1 VDGSADPP
9 GLAPQAIAV
18 HRNFLKALGPGPR
31 NCYPFKVASPTTLN
45 AAPLPLVDDAIGPVA
60 SDPDTTRRY
69 LALIAAATDRLM
81 GADDPARMI
90 EALFELIRDELRL
103 DLFFNFRRDAD
114 DIRLEACGGLS
125 PAQRRAMADLDI
137 AGSLCARAMRERR
150 VLHLT
155 DIQHSDDPAAAFVR
169 SIGVKAYLCMPLFY
183 GEQLLGT
190 LSFGRRAAGPFTDE
204 EQRLLSLLCH
214 YVSLAKHRLRIEQAL
229 REGIE
234 TQTRLLDEVNHR
246 VRNALQVA
254 IGLVTNEVRA
264 AADPRTRAALGR
276 AAERLQVLAS
286 AHRPL
291 YATAEPGLVDLA
303 ALFGDVIGQLRGDE
317 APPEIAA
324 PDAIAVPIERAVA
337 AALLLDTMLEAQI
350 GVPRIH
356 MTTRQIDGN
365 EMLRI
370 SFDGV
375 GWERGVDLVGTDR
388 LVARLCHQLRATL
401 TSEGSGCL
409 ILVMPHDGGEH
420 RHGPA
425 V

>member
-1 VDGSADPP
+1 MDGSADPP

-204 EQRLLSLLCH
+204 E
-214 YVSLAKHRLRIEQAL
+214 
-229 REGIE
+229 
-234 TQTRLLDEVNHR
+234 
-246 VRNALQVA
+246 
-254 IGLVTNEVRA
+254 
-264 AADPRTRAALGR
+264 
-276 AAERLQVLAS
+276 
-286 AHRPL
+286 
-291 YATAEPGLVDLA
+291 
-303 ALFGDVIGQLRGDE
+303 
-317 APPEIAA
+317 
-324 PDAIAVPIERAVA
+324 
-337 AALLLDTMLEAQI
+337 
-350 GVPRIH
+350 
-356 MTTRQIDGN
+356 
-365 EMLRI
+365 
-370 SFDGV
+370 
-375 GWERGVDLVGTDR
+375 
-388 LVARLCHQLRATL
+388 
-401 TSEGSGCL
+401 
-409 ILVMPHDGGEH
+409 
-420 RHGPA
+420 
-425 V
+425 